1 MLTIDKLRV
10 GVAGI
15 SISTLRR
22 GNPPIDR
29 MAQQTALSQTTM
41 QETPQN
47 DSFPTAL
54 SFNGVSDK
62 LDMPYASELNPTSF
76 TVEMWVMVGGGT
88 GYQSIVASVGG
99 SPLEGRKGY
108 LFCVTPSQQWQF
120 WLGNGEPRAF
130 WRVLTGPK
138 VRPGE
143 WAHLAGTYDRNEETM
158 TFYVN
163 GQEVGRQI
171 DVQYYPNDRNP
182 MRVGAGATEQ
192 LGASPCFFCGKITEV
207 HIWDRVLSITEI
219 EALSVQQSI
228 EIQAE
233 PISEID
239 SPESA
244 SVKQDIHGTVRPLP
258 SKDTPAPDLSKPG
271 TGTVP
276 SVTPTPS
283 NLNKNTVTPDSS
295 KPGTGTV
302 PTVTPTP
309 SKPSIEKPITPPV
322 VEQPLAL
329 KQPSTVTSMSDPP
342 LLLWQIGRPGQG
354 GIPIPT
360 GAWTQVYNYIISTDP
375 DPVNRPVIPSCLVPP
390 SASKIPN
397 STSQLNIHF
406 VLLDNYTEGQLV
418 LCYDR
423 YGSGEDNIFLDGQ
436 LIAKTP
442 GADKVQLKQTQIPLG
457 VVLKGLHTL
466 SITVSNSAD
475 SAHVID
481 YLQLQTSKPM
491 LSNLTSQLSPSG
503 NQPRRGNRPA
513 SQNAQAQGGQ
523 GGGLLGG
530 LVSPVTGI
538 VGQVAGAA
546 GNPAELVG
554 GLVGQ
559 VAGAAGNPAELVG
572 GLVGQVA
579 GAAGNPAELVG
590 GLVGQV
596 AGAAGNPAELV
607 GGLVGQVA
615 GAAGNPAELVGGLVG
630 QVAGAAGNPAGLVG
644 GLVGQVA
651 GAAGN
656 PAGLVGG
663 LAGQVAGAAELVGGL
678 AGQVA
683 GAAGNPAGLVG
694 GLVGQVAGAAGN
706 PAGLVGGLAGQVA
719 GAAGNP
725 AGLVGGLAG
734 QVAGAAGNP
743 AELVGGL
750 AGQVAGAAGNPAEL
764 VGGLVGQVAG
774 AAGNPAGLVGGL
786 VGQVAGAAGNP
797 AGLVGGL
804 AGQVA
809 GLAGGLPGQSA
820 AGSGNHPAVATALS
834 VEVVVQLAG
843 LVNQLSALIA
853 QLGQMLNQLGIVNQS
868 AARGMLPPQQ
878 LAHLSPQQ
886 LAHLSPQ
893 QLAQVYAAAQQV
905 PGTTPQVASPMPAL
919 SPQQLAQL
927 HEAARQILG
936 IVPQVP
942 SPMAGLSPQQLAQ
955 VYAAAQQAPGMAS
968 QVPPGM
974 AALPPE
980 LLAQLVYGLQR

>member
-15 SISTLRR
+15 SIGTLRR

-29 MAQQTALSQTTM
+29 MAQQAALSQTTM

-47 DSFPTAL
+47 DSFPTAPA
-54 SFNGVSDK
+54 FNGVSDK
-62 LDMPYASELNPTSF
+62 LDMPYAPELNPTSF
-76 TVEMWVMVGGGT
+76 TVEMWAMVGGGT
-88 GYQSIVASVGG
+88 GYQTIVTSVGG

-108 LFCVTPSQQWQF
+108 LFCVTPSRQWQF

-138 VRPGE
+138 VIPSV
-143 WAHLAGTYDRNEETM
+143 WTHLAGAYNQHSRIM

-171 DVQYYPNDRNP
+171 DVQYQPNDRNP

-192 LGASPCFFCGKITEV
+192 LGASPCFFCGKIAEV
-207 HIWDRVLSITEI
+207 HIWDRVLSPIEI
-219 EALSVQQSI
+219 EALSAQQSI

-233 PISEID
+233 PITEID

-244 SVKQDIHGTVRPLP
+244 SVEQDIHGTATQPLLN
-258 SKDTPAPDLSKPG
+258 KDTPTPDSSKQG

-283 NLNKNTVTPDSS
+283 
-295 KPGTGTV
+295 KPN
-302 PTVTPTP
+302 
-309 SKPSIEKPITPPV
+309 IEKPITPPV

-342 LLLWQIGRPGQG
+342 SVLWQIGRPGQA
-354 GIPIPT
+354 GIPVPT
-360 GAWTQVYNYIISTDP
+360 GAWTQVYNYTISADP
-375 DPVNRPVIPSCLVPP
+375 DPLNRPIIPSCLVPP

-406 VLLDNYTEGQLV
+406 VLAEDYTEGYLV

-436 LIAKTP
+436 LIARTP

-457 VVLKGLHTL
+457 VVFKGLHTL

-481 YLQLQTSKPM
+481 YLQLQTFKPM
-491 LSNLTSQLSPSG
+491 LSNLTSQLLPSG
-503 NQPRRGNRPA
+503 NQPRSRGNQPA
-513 SQNAQAQGGQ
+513 SQNAQQAQGGQ

-530 LVSPVTGI
+530 LLSPVTGI
-538 VGQVAGAA
+538 VGQVAGGA

-590 GLVGQV
+590 GLAGQV
-596 AGAAGNPAELV
+596 AGAAGNATGLV
-607 GGLVGQVA
+607 GGLVNQVA
-615 GAAGNPAELVGGLVG
+615 GAAGNP
-630 QVAGAAGNPAGLVG
+630 
-644 GLVGQVA
+644 
-651 GAAGN
+651 
-656 PAGLVGG
+656 
-663 LAGQVAGAAELVGGL
+663 AELVGGL

-694 GLVGQVAGAAGN
+694 GLVNQVAGAAGN
-706 PAGLVGGLAGQVA
+706 PAELVGGLAGQVAGAAGNATGLVGGLAGQVA
-719 GAAGNP
+719 GAAGNA

-750 AGQVAGAAGNPAEL
+750 AGQVAG
-764 VGGLVGQVAG
+764 
-774 AAGNPAGLVGGL
+774 
-786 VGQVAGAAGNP
+786 
-797 AGLVGGL
+797 
-804 AGQVA
+804 
-809 GLAGGLPGQSA
+809 LAGGLPGQSA
-820 AGSGNHPAVATALS
+820 ASSGNHPAGATALS
-834 VEVVVQLAG
+834 VEVVAQLAG
-843 LVNQLSALIA
+843 LVNQLSVLIA
-853 QLGQMLNQLGIVNQS
+853 QLGQMLNQLGIANQS
-868 AARGMLPPQQ
+868 AAVGMLQPQQ
-878 LAHLSPQQ
+878 LAQLSPQQ
-886 LAHLSPQ
+886 LAQLSPQ

-905 PGTTPQVASPMPAL
+905 PGVAPQVASPMAAL

-942 SPMAGLSPQQLAQ
+942 SPIAGLSPQQLAQ
-955 VYAAAQQAPGMAS
+955 VYAAAQQASGITGLSPQQLAQVYAAAAQQAPGIAS
-968 QVPPGM
+968 QLPPGM

-980 LLAQLVYGLQR
+980 LLAQLYRLQG

>member
-15 SISTLRR
+15 SIGTLRR

-29 MAQQTALSQTTM
+29 MAQQAALSQTTM

-47 DSFPTAL
+47 DSFPTA
-54 SFNGVSDK
+54 SAFNGVSDK
-62 LDMPYASELNPTSF
+62 LDMPYAPELNPTSF
-76 TVEMWVMVGGGT
+76 TVEMWAMVGGGT
-88 GYQSIVASVGG
+88 GYQTIVTSVGG

-108 LFCVTPSQQWQF
+108 LFCVTPSRQWQF
-120 WLGNGEPRAF
+120 WLGNGEPRTF

-138 VRPGE
+138 VIPSV
-143 WAHLAGTYDRNEETM
+143 WTHLAGAYDQHSRIM

-171 DVQYYPNDRNP
+171 DVQYQPNDRNP

-192 LGASPCFFCGKITEV
+192 LGASPCFFCGKIAEV
-207 HIWDRVLSITEI
+207 HIWDRVLSTIEI

-233 PISEID
+233 PITEID
-239 SPESA
+239 SPKSA
-244 SVKQDIHGTVRPLP
+244 SVEQDIHGTATQPLL
-258 SKDTPAPDLSKPG
+258 SKDTP
-271 TGTVP
+271 
-276 SVTPTPS
+276 
-283 NLNKNTVTPDSS
+283 TPDSS
-295 KPGTGTV
+295 KQGTATV

-309 SKPSIEKPITPPV
+309 LKPSIEKPITPPV

-329 KQPSTVTSMSDPP
+329 KQPTTVTSMSDPP
-342 LLLWQIGRPGQG
+342 SVLWQIGRPGQA
-354 GIPIPT
+354 GIPVPT
-360 GAWTQVYNYIISTDP
+360 GAWIQVYNYTISADP
-375 DPVNRPVIPSCLVPP
+375 DPLNRPIIPSCLVPP

-406 VLLDNYTEGQLV
+406 VLAEDYTEGYLV

-436 LIAKTP
+436 LIARTP

-457 VVLKGLHTL
+457 VVFKGLHTL

-491 LSNLTSQLSPSG
+491 LSNLTSQLLPLG
-503 NQPRRGNRPA
+503 NQPRSRGNQPA

-523 GGGLLGG
+523 GGGPLGG
-530 LVSPVTGI
+530 LLSPVTGI

-590 GLVGQV
+590 GL
-596 AGAAGNPAELV
+596 
-607 GGLVGQVA
+607 
-615 GAAGNPAELVGGLVG
+615 
-630 QVAGAAGNPAGLVG
+630 
-644 GLVGQVA
+644 
-651 GAAGN
+651 
-656 PAGLVGG
+656 
-663 LAGQVAGAAELVGGL
+663 
-678 AGQVA
+678 
-683 GAAGNPAGLVG
+683 
-694 GLVGQVAGAAGN
+694 
-706 PAGLVGGLAGQVA
+706 AGQVA

-734 QVAGAAGNP
+734 QVAGAAGN
-743 AELVGGL
+743 ATGLVGGLAGQVAGAAGNATELVGGL
-750 AGQVAGAAGNPAEL
+750 AGQVAGAAGNA
-764 VGGLVGQVAG
+764 
-774 AAGNPAGLVGGL
+774 AGLVGGL
-786 VGQVAGAAGNP
+786 AGQVAGVAGNAAGLVGGLAGQVAGVAGNP
-797 AGLVGGL
+797 AELVGGL

-820 AGSGNHPAVATALS
+820 ASSGNHPAGATALS
-834 VEVVVQLAG
+834 VEVVAQLAG
-843 LVNQLSALIA
+843 LVNQLSVLIA
-853 QLGQMLNQLGIVNQS
+853 QLGQMLNQLGIANQS
-868 AARGMLPPQQ
+868 AAVGMLQPQQ
-878 LAHLSPQQ
+878 LAQLSPQQ
-886 LAHLSPQ
+886 LAQLSPQQLAQLSPQQLAQLSPQ

-905 PGTTPQVASPMPAL
+905 PGVAPQVASPMAAL

-955 VYAAAQQAPGMAS
+955 VYAAAQQAPGITGLSPQQLAQVYAAAQQAPGIAS
-968 QVPPGM
+968 QLPPGM

-980 LLAQLVYGLQR
+980 LLAQLYRLQG

>member
-15 SISTLRR
+15 SIGTLRR

-62 LDMPYASELNPTSF
+62 LDMPYAPELNPASF

-138 VRPGE
+138 VRLGE
-143 WAHLAGTYDRNEETM
+143 WAHLAGTYNRNEETM

-192 LGASPCFFCGKITEV
+192 LGASPCFFCGKIAEV
-207 HIWDRVLSITEI
+207 HIWDRVLSTTEI
-219 EALSVQQSI
+219 EALSSQQSI

-233 PISEID
+233 PITEID
-239 SPESA
+239 PPESD
-244 SVKQDIHGTVRPLP
+244 SVEQDIHGTVTQPLL
-258 SKDTPAPDLSKPG
+258 SKDTA
-271 TGTVP
+271 
-276 SVTPTPS
+276 
-283 NLNKNTVTPDSS
+283 TPDSL
-295 KPGTGTV
+295 KQGTATV

-309 SKPSIEKPITPPV
+309 SKPTIEKPITPPV

-329 KQPSTVTSMSDPP
+329 KQPSTVTSMSDAPSV
-342 LLLWQIGRPGQG
+342 LWQIGRPGQA

-360 GAWTQVYNYIISTDP
+360 GVWTQVYNYTISTDP
-375 DPVNRPVIPSCLVPP
+375 DPVNRPIIPSCLVPP

-423 YGSGEDNIFLDGQ
+423 YGSREDNIFLDGQ
-436 LIAKTP
+436 LIARTP

-457 VVLKGLHTL
+457 TVFKGLHTL

-503 NQPRRGNRPA
+503 NQRRSRGNQPA

-523 GGGLLGG
+523 AGGLLGG
-530 LVSPVTGI
+530 LLSPVTGI
-538 VGQVAGAA
+538 VGQVAGGA

-559 VAGAAGNPAELVG
+559 VAGGVGNPAELVG

-579 GAAGNPAELVG
+579 GGAGNPAELVG
-590 GLVGQV
+590 GLVNQV
-596 AGAAGNPAELV
+596 AGG
-607 GGLVGQVA
+607 
-615 GAAGNPAELVGGLVG
+615 
-630 QVAGAAGNPAGLVG
+630 AGNPAGLVG
-644 GLVGQVA
+644 GLVGHAELVGGLVNQVA

-656 PAGLVGG
+656 P
-663 LAGQVAGAAELVGGL
+663 AELVGGL

-694 GLVGQVAGAAGN
+694 GLVNQVAGAAGNPAGLVGGLVGQVAGGAGNPAELVGGLVNQVAGAAGNPAGLVGGLAGQVAGAAGN

-743 AELVGGL
+743 AGLVGGL
-750 AGQVAGAAGNPAEL
+750 A
-764 VGGLVGQVAG
+764 
-774 AAGNPAGLVGGL
+774 
-786 VGQVAGAAGNP
+786 GQVAGAAGNP

-820 AGSGNHPAVATALS
+820 AGSVNHPAGATALS
-834 VEVVVQLAG
+834 VEVVAQLAG

-853 QLGQMLNQLGIVNQS
+853 QLGQMLNQLGIANQS
-868 AARGMLPPQQ
+868 AAVGMLPPQQ
-878 LAHLSPQQ
+878 LAQLSPQQ
-886 LAHLSPQ
+886 LAQLSPQQLAQLSPQ

-905 PGTTPQVASPMPAL
+905 PGTAAQVPSPMAAL

-955 VYAAAQQAPGMAS
+955 VYAAAQQGPGIAS
-968 QVPPGM
+968 QLPPGM

-980 LLAQLVYGLQR
+980 LLAQLYRLQGQGW

>member
-15 SISTLRR
+15 SIGTLRR

-29 MAQQTALSQTTM
+29 MAQQAALSQTTM

-47 DSFPTAL
+47 DSFPTAPA
-54 SFNGVSDK
+54 FNGVSDK
-62 LDMPYASELNPTSF
+62 LDMPYAPELNPTSF
-76 TVEMWVMVGGGT
+76 TVEMWAMVGGGT
-88 GYQSIVASVGG
+88 GYQTIVTSVGG

-108 LFCVTPSQQWQF
+108 LFCVTPSRQWQF

-138 VRPGE
+138 VIPSV
-143 WAHLAGTYDRNEETM
+143 WTHLAGAYNQHSRIM

-171 DVQYYPNDRNP
+171 DVQYQPNDRNP

-192 LGASPCFFCGKITEV
+192 LGASPCFFCGKIAEV
-207 HIWDRVLSITEI
+207 HIWDRVLSPIEI
-219 EALSVQQSI
+219 EALSAQQSI

-233 PISEID
+233 PITEID

-244 SVKQDIHGTVRPLP
+244 SVEQDIHGTATQPLLN
-258 SKDTPAPDLSKPG
+258 KDTPTPDSSKQG

-283 NLNKNTVTPDSS
+283 
-295 KPGTGTV
+295 KPN
-302 PTVTPTP
+302 
-309 SKPSIEKPITPPV
+309 SEKPITPPV

-342 LLLWQIGRPGQG
+342 SVLWQIGRPGQA
-354 GIPIPT
+354 GIPVPT
-360 GAWTQVYNYIISTDP
+360 GAWTQVYNYTISADP
-375 DPVNRPVIPSCLVPP
+375 DPLNRPIIPSCLVPP

-406 VLLDNYTEGQLV
+406 VLAEDYTEGYLV

-436 LIAKTP
+436 LIARTP

-457 VVLKGLHTL
+457 VVFKGLHTL

-481 YLQLQTSKPM
+481 YLQLQTFKPM
-491 LSNLTSQLSPSG
+491 LSNLTSQLLPSG
-503 NQPRRGNRPA
+503 NQPRSRGNQPA
-513 SQNAQAQGGQ
+513 SQNAQQAQGGQ

-530 LVSPVTGI
+530 LLSPVTGI
-538 VGQVAGAA
+538 VGQVAGGA

-572 GLVGQVA
+572 GL
-579 GAAGNPAELVG
+579 
-590 GLVGQV
+590 
-596 AGAAGNPAELV
+596 
-607 GGLVGQVA
+607 
-615 GAAGNPAELVGGLVG
+615 
-630 QVAGAAGNPAGLVG
+630 
-644 GLVGQVA
+644 
-651 GAAGN
+651 
-656 PAGLVGG
+656 
-663 LAGQVAGAAELVGGL
+663 

-683 GAAGNPAGLVG
+683 GAAGNATGLVG
-694 GLVGQVAGAAGN
+694 GLVN
-706 PAGLVGGLAGQVA
+706 
-719 GAAGNP
+719 
-725 AGLVGGLAG
+725 

-764 VGGLVGQVAG
+764 VGGL
-774 AAGNPAGLVGGL
+774 
-786 VGQVAGAAGNP
+786 
-797 AGLVGGL
+797 

-820 AGSGNHPAVATALS
+820 ASSGNHPAGATALS
-834 VEVVVQLAG
+834 VEVVAQLAG
-843 LVNQLSALIA
+843 LVNQLSVLIA
-853 QLGQMLNQLGIVNQS
+853 QLGQMLNQLGIANQS
-868 AARGMLPPQQ
+868 AAVGMLQPQQ
-878 LAHLSPQQ
+878 LAQLSPQQ
-886 LAHLSPQ
+886 LAQLSPQ

-905 PGTTPQVASPMPAL
+905 PGVAPQVASPMAAL

-942 SPMAGLSPQQLAQ
+942 SPIAGLSPQQLAQ
-955 VYAAAQQAPGMAS
+955 VYAAAQQASGITGLSPQQLAQVYAAAAQQARGIAS
-968 QVPPGM
+968 QLPPGM

-980 LLAQLVYGLQR
+980 LLAQLYRLQG